1 MATEIRLVGGDYDEA
16 VKYTSVTSPQSR
28 PFQGLNQSAK
38 LIPALNLN
46 ALPSHARAGLFC
58 IASMGMVGLFC
69 TVGMGMGMVE
79 LIGWV
84 AD

>member
-1 MATEIRLVGGDYDEA
+1 MKTES
-16 VKYTSVTSPQSR
+16 TSVASPQSR